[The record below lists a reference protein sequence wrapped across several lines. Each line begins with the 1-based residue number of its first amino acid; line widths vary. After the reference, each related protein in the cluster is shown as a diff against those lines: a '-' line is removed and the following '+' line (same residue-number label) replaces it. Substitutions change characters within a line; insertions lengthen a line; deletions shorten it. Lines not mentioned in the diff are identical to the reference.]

1 MFALSALFSMVVFAI
16 LMMVINGGFSL
27 NNMKSILLPTLFM
40 GLFMGVGFPY
50 LLKKITPFLVKN
62 VDTPILSEGEKIIIE
77 QKANLFRN
85 WWIATGGKL
94 FLTNRRLIFSAHKYN
109 FQQKETSIDLS
120 KISSIKKRKTA
131 RLVDNGL
138 RINTTE
144 NTEFDFVVDD
154 RSEWIDRLET

>member
-1 MFALSALFSMVVFAI
+1 
-16 LMMVINGGFSL
+16 
-27 NNMKSILLPTLFM
+27 
-40 GLFMGVGFPY
+40 MGVGFPY